1 MKLPYF
7 FIYAKDK
14 KKEQVNLKN
23 KSAMN
28 RIAEKIPDSK
38 IIFSESIN
46 KFDYR
51 MLMDLNFGFNIS
63 DNNSIIQLYDYYKKS
78 RYV

>member
-46 KFDYR
+46 KFEYR
-51 MLMDLNFGFNIS
+51 M
-63 DNNSIIQLYDYYKKS
+63 
-78 RYV
+78 

>member
-38 IIFSESIN
+38 IIFLNLLIN
-46 KFDYR
+46 
-51 MLMDLNFGFNIS
+51 L
-63 DNNSIIQLYDYYKKS
+63 II
-78 RYV
+78 VC